1 LALGL
6 SPAAATKWRSGA
18 IPRDTTLL
26 KIATYFNV
34 TVDYLL
40 SDPAQN
46 IERNKIMFWKIFYS
60 LCQDRG
66 ISPNALA
73 KELSISSGAVTT
85 WKNGRVPHNNTL
97 LKIATYFNVTVDY
110 LLGNSNTPTP
120 DTEIKSN
127 AVLLDPEKTRMIPV
141 YESVSAGFGT
151 LAQDLILEY
160 MPMYIPSESEAHDTI
175 CIRVKGDSMSPD
187 IEDGDIIQ
195 VYKTSD
201 VDNGN
206 VAVVLVDGEEALVKK
221 VFFGMASVE
230 LHSINPAYPPIT
242 FKGAALARVQI
253 MGVVRNT
260 IKNSKKPHAP
270 AEPLFTEDEAALIKL
285 FRQIPED
292 QRKIYLEMGRVYA
305 NSLKKD

>member
-1 LALGL
+1 MFFQNFIILCNKNGITPNAVCLALGL

-18 IPRDTTLL
+18 VPRDTTLL
-26 KIATYFNV
+26 KIAEYFGV
-34 TVDYLL
+34 TVD
-40 SDPAQN
+40 
-46 IERNKIMFWKIFYS
+46 
-60 LCQDRG
+60 
-66 ISPNALA
+66 
-73 KELSISSGAVTT
+73 
-85 WKNGRVPHNNTL
+85 H
-97 LKIATYFNVTVDY
+97 
-110 LLGNSNTPTP
+110 LLGNSESPKP

-127 AVLLDPEKTRMIPV
+127 AVILDPAKTRMIPV
-141 YESVSAGFGT
+141 FESVSAGFGT

-160 MPMYIPSESEAHDTI
+160 MPIYISSESEAHDTI

-270 AEPLFTEDEAALIKL
+270 AEPLFTEDEADLIKL
-285 FRQIPED
+285 FRQIPKD

>member
-1 LALGL
+1 MFWNNFVALCYEKNTNPTATATALGI
-6 SPAAATKWRSGA
+6 SIGSITKWKKGA
-18 IPRDTTLL
+18 IPRET
-26 KIATYFNV
+26 
-34 TVDYLL
+34 
-40 SDPAQN
+40 
-46 IERNKIMFWKIFYS
+46 
-60 LCQDRG
+60 
-66 ISPNALA
+66 
-73 KELSISSGAVTT
+73 
-85 WKNGRVPHNNTL
+85 TL

-127 AVLLDPEKTRMIPV
+127 VVLLDPEKTRMIPV

-160 MPMYIPSESEAHDTI
+160 MPIYIPTESEAHDTI

-206 VAVVLVDGEEALVKK
+206 VAVVLIDGEEALVKK